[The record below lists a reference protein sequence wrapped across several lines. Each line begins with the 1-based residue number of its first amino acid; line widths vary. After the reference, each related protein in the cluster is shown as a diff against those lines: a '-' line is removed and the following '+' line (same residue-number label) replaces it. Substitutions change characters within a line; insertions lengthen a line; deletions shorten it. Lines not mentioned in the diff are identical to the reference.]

1 MGSCPDSA
9 VMQRVPE
16 PELMDGQA
24 QVQAY
29 AEADFSVGDA
39 AVVERLAALAT
50 TAGVELAAPG
60 ALMADLGCGPG
71 NISFRL
77 VECYSEA
84 RVVGIDGAPAMLQV
98 AEQRR
103 LALGAAG
110 ARLRFACH
118 TLPCPALDQGEL
130 AGRCTALVSNSL
142 LHHLHHPAV
151 LWRTVRALAA
161 PGAFVYLK
169 DLRRPANAQAAR
181 DLLALHLPE
190 APEVLQRDYL
200 ASLHAAFTP
209 GEVAAQLLEAGL
221 NTLQVAP
228 VVDRYLEVWGR
239 LGSPI

>member
-1 MGSCPDSA
+1 MGPCPDSA

-29 AEADFSVGDA
+29 AEADFSAGDA

-60 ALMADLGCGPG
+60 ALLADLGCGPG

-77 VECYSEA
+77 AERYPEA

-110 ARLRFACH
+110 GRLRFARH
-118 TLPCPALDQGEL
+118 TLPNAELEQGEL

-142 LHHLHHPAV
+142 LHHLHYPAV
-151 LWRTVRALAA
+151 LWHTAQALAA
-161 PGAFVYLK
+161 PGAFLYLK
-169 DLRRPANAQAAR
+169 DLRRPASPDAAR
-181 DLLALHLPE
+181 DLLALYLPE

-209 GEVAAQLLEAGL
+209 QEVEAQLAEAGL
-221 NTLQVAP
+221 SRLQVAP
-228 VVDRYLEVWGR
+228 LDDRYLEVWGV
-239 LGSPI
+239 LG

>member
-1 MGSCPDSA
+1 VGSCPDSA

-77 VECYSEA
+77 VECYTEA

-110 ARLRFACH
+110 GRLRFARH
-118 TLPCPALDQGEL
+118 TLPSAELEHGDL
-130 AGRCTALVSNSL
+130 AGRCIALVSNSL

-151 LWRTVRALAA
+151 LWHTARALAA
-161 PGAFVYLK
+161 PGAFLYLK
-169 DLRRPANAQAAR
+169 DLRRPASPEAAG
-181 DLLALHLPE
+181 DLLALSLPE

-209 GEVAAQLLEAGL
+209 QEVEAQLAEAGL
-221 NTLQVAP
+221 SGLQVAP
-228 VVDRYLEVWGR
+228 LDDRYLEVWGV
-239 LGSPI
+239 LG